1 MTRQNDEPHQS
12 VDLGLA
18 DSARMANVHRAAFSG
33 DRAWSAQQF
42 EDLLNQTSIRARG
55 IAERGAI
62 QAFVLFQIAVDQV
75 EILTI
80 ATAPSAR
87 RQGFASALLA
97 DTENRLMR
105 EGVVN
110 WWLEVAEDNL
120 GAVKFYQSLGFK
132 SDGRRPN
139 YYKRLEGNRV
149 DAILMSKPM
158 ARQAAT

>member
-1 MTRQNDEPHQS
+1 MTRPNDEPHQS

-18 DSARMANVHRAAFSG
+18 DSARMADIHRAAFPS
-33 DRAWSAQQF
+33 DQAWRACQF
-42 EDLLNQTSIRARG
+42 EDLLKQPSVRARG
-55 IAERGAI
+55 MTERGEI
-62 QAFVLFQIAVDQV
+62 QALVLFQIAVDQA

-80 ATAPSAR
+80 ATVPSAR

-97 DTENRLMR
+97 DTEGRLIGEDM
-105 EGVVN
+105 VK
-110 WWLEVAEDNL
+110 WWLEVAEDNH
-120 GAVKFYQSLGFK
+120 GAVEFYQSLGFK
-132 SDGRRPN
+132 PDGRRPN

>member
-1 MTRQNDEPHQS
+1 MTRQNDEPHQT

-18 DSARMANVHRAAFSG
+18 DSARMADVHSAAFPR
-33 DRAWSAQQF
+33 DQTWSAQQF
-42 EDLLNQTSIRARG
+42 EDFLKQHSVRARG
-55 IAERGAI
+55 IAERGNI
-62 QAFVLFQIAVDQV
+62 DAFVLFQIGVDQA

-80 ATAPSAR
+80 ATVPSAR
-87 RQGFASALLA
+87 RRGLASILLT
-97 DTENRLMR
+97 DTEDRLIR

-110 WWLEVAEDNL
+110 WWLEVAEDNH

-132 SDGRRPN
+132 PDGRRPN